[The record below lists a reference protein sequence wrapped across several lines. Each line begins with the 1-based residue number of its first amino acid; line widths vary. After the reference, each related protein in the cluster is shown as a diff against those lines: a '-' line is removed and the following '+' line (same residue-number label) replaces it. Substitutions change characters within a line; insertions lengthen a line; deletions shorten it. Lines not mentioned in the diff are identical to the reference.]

1 MLIEH
6 FQNKTVE
13 IEGFQTTFIV
23 LKVENTS
30 IRFDFKNKKESFIQ
44 HKQTGILTFHT
55 QHPLLINH
63 NESYCEMYINSKPEN
78 PDLFV
83 KDLENSINETAEG
96 WRHWKEYIEI
106 KTGINELVFFQNI
119 QKGSGKLLY
128 APFSI
133 IDRVEKVF
141 ERHHVAFSSF
151 GKKIRTLNKLLMI
164 NDQFVITEDFVFR
177 TLNNK

>member
-1 MLIEH
+1 MLIEQ

-13 IEGFQTTFIV
+13 IEGFQTSFIV
-23 LKVENTS
+23 LKVENTVL
-30 IRFDFKNKKESFIQ
+30 RFYFKNKKESFIK
-44 HKQTGILTFHT
+44 HKQIGILTFHK

-83 KDLENSINETAEG
+83 KDLKNSIDEATEE
-96 WRHWKEYIEI
+96 WRHWKDYIKI
-106 KTGINELVFFQNI
+106 NTGISELVFFQNI

-133 IDRVEKVF
+133 IEEIEKVC
-141 ERHHVAFSSF
+141 ERHHIAFRSF
-151 GKKIRTLNKLLMI
+151 GEKIRVHNQLLMI
-164 NDQFVITEDFVFR
+164 HDQFVIAEDFVLR
-177 TLNNK
+177 TY